1 MPGLQQVGAVRALC
15 WNTSMKTSAPE
26 AIPKIMCAVLLTGHG
41 GLDKLEYRTDVAVP
55 LPGPGEVLIR
65 VGGAGVNNTDINT
78 RTGWYSRSV
87 RSATGEG
94 YADDGGWVGSI
105 AFPRIQGADACGRV
119 VAVGAGVD
127 PTRIGERVIVATMQQ
142 DPTGAPFGTV
152 TLGSEM
158 DGAFADYMVAT
169 ASEAH
174 AVVCDWSDAELASI
188 PCATST
194 AENMLR
200 RAGVVA
206 GERVLVTGASGG
218 VGTAVVQLAHARGAH
233 VVAVASSTKAA
244 AIVAL
249 GADRVIDRDADL
261 VEELGAGAI
270 DVVVDVV
277 AGSHWAQLLDVL
289 RRGGRYVV
297 SGAIAG
303 PIVELDVRTLYLADL
318 TLLGATYQPPDI
330 LPAIVR
336 SIERGDIRPL
346 VHATYPLAD
355 IGRAQTDFL
364 AKDFVGKLVLI
375 P

>member
-1 MPGLQQVGAVRALC
+1 MSDPETRLDTMQAV
-15 WNTSMKTSAPE
+15 
-26 AIPKIMCAVLLTGHG
+26 VLTRHG
-41 GLDKLEYRTDVAVP
+41 GPDALELREVP
-55 LPGPGEVLIR
+55 VPHPGRGEVLLRI
-65 VGGAGVNNTDINT
+65 GGAGVNNTDINT